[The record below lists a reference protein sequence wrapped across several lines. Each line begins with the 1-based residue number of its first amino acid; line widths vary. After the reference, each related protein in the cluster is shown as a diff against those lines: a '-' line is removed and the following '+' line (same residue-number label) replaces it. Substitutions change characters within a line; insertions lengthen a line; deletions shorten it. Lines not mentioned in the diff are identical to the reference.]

1 MIANEYWQVIMFNE
15 TSGNETCIGFLKDEL
30 TTRYLLMN
38 LAKYNLNKDYVFFA
52 RHIQLHK
59 LHG

>member
-1 MIANEYWQVIMFNE
+1 MITNEYWQIILFNE
-15 TSGNETCIGFLKDEL
+15 SDSSEMSLGLLKDEM

-38 LAKYNLNKDYVFFA
+38 LAKYNLNKDYVYFA

-59 LHG
+59 LQ